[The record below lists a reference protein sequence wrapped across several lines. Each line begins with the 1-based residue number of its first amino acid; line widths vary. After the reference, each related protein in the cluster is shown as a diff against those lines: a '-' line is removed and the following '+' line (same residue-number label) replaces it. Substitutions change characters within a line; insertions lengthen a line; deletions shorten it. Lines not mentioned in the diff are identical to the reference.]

1 MSESIIPQ
9 QAAQEAQLAVQAA
22 CEAAAEARASAQ
34 EAREYIA
41 SHYLSEEI
49 TWTIDRTGDR
59 SLLNLINLNIYE
71 PINNIDYIPF
81 NYIDNNIIYNDISP
95 TIPFNNDHTQAV
107 VVVCENIEISD
118 EEQNC
123 CICMEEQEKEEICSL
138 NCNHKFCGVC
148 VENCLKRCQE
158 YTCSL
163 CREPATKITTQK
175 LEIKEKLDVY
185 CL

>member
-1 MSESIIPQ
+1 MSEIILPQ
-9 QAAQEAQLAVQAA
+9 QAAEQALVAA
-22 CEAAAEARASAQ
+22 CESASEAQAAAQ
-34 EAREYIA
+34 EASEHDNY
-41 SHYLSEEI
+41 SEEI
-49 TWTIDRTGDR
+49 TWTIDRIGDR
-59 SLLNLINLNIYE
+59 SLLNSINY
-71 PINNIDYIPF
+71 NNYNFVVGIDYIPF
-81 NYIDNNIIYNDISP
+81 NYINNNINNDNIIYNDIAP
-95 TIPFNNDHTQAV
+95 TIPFNEARRQI